1 MIDWQKCGARSAEKN
16 LMIKV
21 PGTHKGGV
29 QVGFLASA
37 LVQCV
42 MQGEALWLNGIE
54 CV

>member
-1 MIDWQKCGARSAEKN
+1 
-16 LMIKV
+16 MIKV

-29 QVGFLASA
+29 QVCFLASA
-37 LVQCV
+37 LVHSV